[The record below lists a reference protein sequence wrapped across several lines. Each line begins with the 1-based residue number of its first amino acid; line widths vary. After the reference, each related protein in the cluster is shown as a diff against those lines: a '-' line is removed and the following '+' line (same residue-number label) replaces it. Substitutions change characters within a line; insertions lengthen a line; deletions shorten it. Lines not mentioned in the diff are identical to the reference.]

1 MYTYEQ
7 LNAMAPAEVERVRA
21 QQLQRIAKNEAIR
34 QASIRDVLVLQ
45 QVETLVDFRTPHK
58 QMGQIGHDFPL
69 FDFSSIDLRYIHSV
83 EDVMLTPENE
93 AVYFV
98 HFVHT
103 QNRGALM
110 VYDSRK
116 YDDDLRRLPQCPRET
131 LVTAWRLWREQE
143 ERQS

>member
-58 QMGQIGHDFPL
+58 QTGQIGHDFPL
-69 FDFSSIDLRYIHSV
+69 FDFSSVDLRYIYSV

-98 HFVHT
+98 HFVST
-103 QNRGALM
+103 PGALM
-110 VYDSRK
+110 IYDSRK
-116 YDDDLRRLPQCPRET
+116 YDDNLRRLPQCPRET
-131 LVTAWRLWREQE
+131 LVTALRIWREQE